1 MDHYQCSEIG
11 ENSRLSFPKTDVQS
25 SKSTGTVNLITVTY
39 HTFLLDWS
47 NENEADR
54 TFDGHSAD
62 YSIVEIPREG
72 LLPRSEYFPA
82 NVEMMMTIVG
92 I

>member
-1 MDHYQCSEIG
+1 MDDCQCSEIG

-25 SKSTGTVNLITVTY
+25 SKSTGTVNIITVTY
-39 HTFLLDWS
+39 HTFLLDFE
-47 NENEADR
+47 ENEADR

-72 LLPRSEYFPA
+72 LLPRSGYFPA